1 MIGDDEG
8 VIERFRASQT
18 RKVMRFFASIHGA
31 SPGWSFTWWLL
42 LIIRGILPTALSVCF
57 GWLVSAVSRDVSAT
71 APLIAVGITFIL
83 LVVLLP
89 VHTMVSSNLGDR
101 VASHLYDRLTFAG
114 VSPEGI
120 GHLELPELA
129 NDLTMARDFDQGIM
143 GPPLSISM
151 DFLTGG
157 LLDLVIGAVA
167 AVVLFGFAWWAPPVV
182 VAGWVATHWLLRES
196 GVWRDRNTDEVRTA
210 QRHADYSYRL
220 AVDALPS
227 KELRFFGLA
236 GWVTERFISTRT
248 KLYDLQYEAT
258 KLREKSLAGAI
269 AIVAVANGLVFWAIG
284 VAANNGDLSTAR
296 AVVFVQA
303 AIGVSSIAFGGLNW
317 ALDGASAPV
326 EALARL
332 EPAMAK
338 AGALST
344 TVESSTGS
352 VASDVAPEIAFRG
365 VRFAYG
371 SEGERNVLE
380 NLDLT
385 IPAGKS
391 LAIVGQNGAGKT
403 TIAKLICRL
412 YDPNEGR
419 VEIGGSPLTTLAT
432 DQWRRRVTAVFQDYV
447 RFELSLR
454 TNVAPLGAPD
464 EVIRIALADAGA
476 EGIADGNLN
485 TVLSKGYSG
494 GTDLSGGQWQR
505 VAIARALCAVRM
517 GADVVLLD
525 EPTAQLDVRGETE
538 IFERV
543 LRATKGC
550 TTILISHRFSTVRLA
565 DRICVVEGGRV
576 IEQGTHDELIA
587 LGGRYRTMF
596 ELQASRF
603 ADGLA
608 APEIDAHGQEVVHD
622 TL

>member
-1 MIGDDEG
+1 
-8 VIERFRASQT
+8 
-18 RKVMRFFASIHGA
+18 MRFFAAIHGA
-31 SPGWSFTWWLL
+31 SPGWSFAWWLL
-42 LIIRGILPTALSVCF
+42 LIVRGILPTALSVCF
-57 GWLVSAVSRDVSAT
+57 GWLVSAIARDVSAT
-71 APLIAVGITFIL
+71 APLIGVGTSFIL

-89 VHTMVSSNLGDR
+89 VHTMVSANLGDR
-101 VASHLYDRLTFAG
+101 VASHLYDRLTLAG

-120 GHLELPELA
+120 GHLERAELA
-129 NDLTMARDFDQGIM
+129 NDLTVARDFDQGIM

-157 LLDLVIGAVA
+157 LLDLVVGAIA
-167 AVVLFGFAWWAPPVV
+167 AVVLFGFSWWAPPVV

-248 KLYDLQYEAT
+248 KLYELQYEAT

-269 AIVAVANGLVFWAIG
+269 TIVMLANGLVFWAIG
-284 VAANNGDLSTAR
+284 IAANNGDLSTAR
-296 AVVFVQA
+296 VVVFVQA

-332 EPAMAK
+332 EPAMAR

-344 TVESSTGS
+344 TSVSSPHP
-352 VASDVAPEIAFRG
+352 APHDEAPEIAFRS

-371 SEGERNVLE
+371 SEGERNVLDH
-380 NLDLT
+380 LDLT
-385 IPAGKS
+385 IPAGRS

-412 YDPNEGR
+412 YDPNDGHIDISG
-419 VEIGGSPLTTLAT
+419 VPLTTLDA
-432 DQWRRRVTAVFQDYV
+432 DIWRTRVTAVFQDYV

-464 EVIRIALADAGA
+464 DVICAALADAGA
-476 EGIADGNLN
+476 EGIADGDLD
-485 TVLSKGYSG
+485 TVLSKGYAG

-565 DRICVVEGGRV
+565 DLICVVEGGRV
-576 IEQGTHDELIA
+576 IEQGTHDQLIT

-603 ADGLA
+603 ADSSA
-608 APEIDAHGQEVVHD
+608 VPEIDEHGQEIVHD